1 MKFSILGSGNGA
13 RACSAQIAAAGY
25 PVVMWEPLE
34 GVADFPRLR
43 ETKQIRTEGD
53 ITVCGNLADVTMD
66 IAEAV
71 RGAAVIMVVVPS
83 FAHAPIF
90 AKLIPHLEDGQHI
103 VVIPGN
109 FAAYRLKKMMAEAGC
124 RKRITVSTTE
134 TMPYACRIKSFD
146 TVTIH
151 KRKFAIHLASSPVSS
166 GAGVRE
172 IMNDAFRGY
181 VEFLPAGHIL
191 VQDLS
196 NANFVMHPYPV
207 LLNYGEIEQHPTT
220 FRHYM
225 DGVTPLISEQM
236 ELLDRERI
244 AIGAKLGFRLK
255 STLELMKLYYGD
267 NDARTLHE
275 YVHSPETPYADLIGQ
290 NVRSRY
296 ITEDVPGVIMPVAR
310 LARKAGI
317 ASPRSDTIVD
327 FASQL
332 HGADYWTQGTTLESI
347 GIEDMSIEAILSMM
361 A

>member
-1 MKFSILGSGNGA
+1 
-13 RACSAQIAAAGY
+13 
-25 PVVMWEPLE
+25 
-34 GVADFPRLR
+34 
-43 ETKQIRTEGD
+43 
-53 ITVCGNLADVTMD
+53 
-66 IAEAV
+66 
-71 RGAAVIMVVVPS
+71 
-83 FAHAPIF
+83 
-90 AKLIPHLEDGQHI
+90 
-103 VVIPGN
+103 
-109 FAAYRLKKMMAEAGC
+109 
-124 RKRITVSTTE
+124 
-134 TMPYACRIKSFD
+134 MPYACRIKTFD

-166 GAGVRE
+166 GAEVRE

-181 VEFLPAGHIL
+181 VEFLPVEHIL